1 MNRRTA
7 GVFTLLPLWFLLVL
21 LACNLTESPEPPTLV
36 PRATST
42 PPPTIGYATLAP
54 NEYPQQAT
62 QINPN
67 IAHSDTTLLSVLNQ
81 VQPDRLLQHVDV
93 RCTGCG
99 RGTVLSAKTSATEG
113 IGAAQAYVF
122 DQFKQ
127 IGAQSYQNSFV
138 VQTQEFPF
146 SWNNQDS
153 TGKNIIGVMQGT
165 EVGRGV
171 VVIGAH
177 YDSISVDFNNGN
189 ANAPGANDDASG
201 IAALLEMAQIMS
213 QRRHRATI
221 IFVAFSAEEIQRKGS
236 TAFVSDYIRAR
247 NIPVTAMLNM
257 DIIGSQTGAEGA
269 INDRQIW
276 MYSADPNDSQSR
288 QLARELHLI
297 ASRLAPDME
306 IDVQPAVDRAGRYSD
321 HMSFSDVGY
330 PAVRFVEAL
339 EEVGREHTDRDTID
353 DIQVGYLVGATKTIL
368 ACLTALADGPA
379 APQNIQLRDNGNGLR
394 TLVWQPVDGATSY
407 VVALRPPGALT
418 YSDMFESTET
428 SVTWKGFVAASY
440 GSLAIASK
448 DANGL
453 IGPFSFE
460 FAITS

>member
-1 MNRRTA
+1 MKRRPTV
-7 GVFTLLPLWFLLVL
+7 VFTLLTLWFLLVL

-54 NEYPQQAT
+54 NEYPAQAT
-62 QINPN
+62 QISPN
-67 IAHSDTTLLSVLNQ
+67 IARSDTTLLSILNQ
-81 VQPDRLLQHVDV
+81 VEPDSLFQHVDALFGMRTRHV
-93 RCTGCG
+93 NSST
-99 RGTVLSAKTSATEG
+99 LSATEG
-113 IGAAQAYVF
+113 IGAAASYIIN
-122 DQFKQ
+122 QFND
-127 IGAQSYQNSFV
+127 IRAQSLQNSFS
-138 VQTQEFPF
+138 VQTQEFEID
-146 SWNNQDS
+146 WADQTS
-153 TGKNIIGVMQGT
+153 TGKNIIGVLQGT

-171 VVIGAH
+171 IVIGAH

-189 ANAPGANDDASG
+189 SYAPGADDNATG
-201 IAALLEMAQIMS
+201 VAALIEMARIMS

-236 TAFVSDYIRAR
+236 IAFVNDYIRAR
-247 NIPVTAMLNM
+247 NIPVNAMINM
-257 DIIGSQTGAEGA
+257 DIIGSQTGSDGS
-269 INDRQIW
+269 INNRQIR
-276 MYSADPNDSQSR
+276 MYSADSNDSKSR
-288 QLARELHLI
+288 QLAREIHLI
-297 ASRLAPDME
+297 GSRLAPDME
-306 IDVQPAVDRAGRYSD
+306 IDMQPAVDRAGRYSD
-321 HMSFSDVGY
+321 HMSFSDMGY
-330 PAVRFVEAL
+330 PSVRFVEAL
-339 EEVGREHTDRDTID
+339 EEPGREHTDRDTID
-353 DIQVGYLVGATKTIL
+353 DVQATYLVSATKTIL
-368 ACLTALADGPA
+368 ACLTALADGPS
-379 APQNIQLRDNGNGLR
+379 APENIQLRDNGNGLR

-428 SVTWKGFVAASY
+428 NVTWKGFVAASY

>member
-1 MNRRTA
+1 MKRRTA
-7 GVFTLLPLWFLLVL
+7 VVFTLLPLWFLLVL

-62 QINPN
+62 QISSN

-93 RCTGCG
+93 
-99 RGTVLSAKTSATEG
+99 LSGMRTRRWNSSKISTTEG
-113 IGAAQAYVF
+113 IGAAEAYVL

-127 IGAQSYQNSFV
+127 IAAQSYQNSFV
-138 VQTQEFPF
+138 VQTQDF
-146 SWNNQDS
+146 SYSWDNQDT
-153 TGKNIIGVMQGT
+153 TGTNIIGVLQGT

-177 YDSISVDFNNGN
+177 YDSITVDYNNST
-189 ANAPGANDDASG
+189 ASAPGANDDASG

-236 TAFVSDYIRAR
+236 IAFVDDYIRAR

-257 DIIGSQTGAEGA
+257 DIIGSYTGPEGA
-269 INDRQIW
+269 INDRQIR
-276 MYSADPNDSQSR
+276 MYSADPNNSTSR
-288 QLARELHLI
+288 QLARELHAI
-297 ASRLAPDME
+297 ASRLAPEME

-321 HMSFSDVGY
+321 HMSFSDAGY

-339 EEVGREHTDRDTID
+339 EEVDREHTDRDTID
-353 DIQVGYLVGATKTIL
+353 DIQIGYLVGATKTIL

-379 APQNIQLRDNGNGLR
+379 QPQNIQLRDNGDGLR
-394 TLVWQPVDGATSY
+394 TLVWSPVDGASSY

-428 SVTWKGFVAASY
+428 SVTWKGFVASSY

-460 FAITS
+460 YAITS

>member
-1 MNRRTA
+1 MKRRTA
-7 GVFTLLPLWFLLVL
+7 VVFTLLPLWLLLVL
-21 LACNLTESPEPPTLV
+21 LACNLTGSPEPPTLV

-62 QINPN
+62 QINSN
-67 IAHSDTTLLSVLNQ
+67 IARSDTTLLSVLNR

-93 RCTGCG
+93 LEGMRT
-99 RGTVLSAKTSATEG
+99 RRWNSTKTSTTEG
-113 IGAAQAYVF
+113 IGAAETYVR

-127 IGAQSYQNSFV
+127 IAAQSYQNSFV
-138 VQTQEFPF
+138 VQTQEFAY
-146 SWNNQDS
+146 SWNNQDT
-153 TGKNIIGVMQGT
+153 TGTNIIGVMQGT

-177 YDSISVDFNNGN
+177 YDSITMDYNNST
-189 ANAPGANDDASG
+189 ASAPGADDNASG
-201 IAALLEMAQIMS
+201 VAALLEMAQIMS
-213 QRRHRATI
+213 QRRHRATV
-221 IFVAFSAEEIQRKGS
+221 IFVAFGAEEIQRQGS
-236 TAFVSDYIRAR
+236 LAFVKDYIRAR

-257 DIIGSQTGAEGA
+257 DIIGSYTGPDGD
-269 INDRQIW
+269 INDRQIR
-276 MYSADPNDSQSR
+276 MYSADPNDSTSR
-288 QLARELHLI
+288 QLARELHAI

-339 EEVGREHTDRDTID
+339 EEVGREHTERDTID
-353 DIQVGYLVGATKTIL
+353 DIQISYLVGATKTIL
-368 ACLTALADGPA
+368 ACLTSLADGPA
-379 APQNIQLRDNGNGLR
+379 APQNIQLRENGDGLR
-394 TLVWQPVDGATSY
+394 TLVWSPVDGASSY

-428 SVTWKGFVAASY
+428 SVTWKGFVASSY